1 MAVATGSECSNRST
15 SDQANGEQFTRT
27 SEAKIN
33 GALFSVD
40 WDATSPKPVT
50 LSIRAGSGDG
60 KLGLRVYGDAFN
72 GSSFAS
78 HVDTGLGNHIIGVN
92 LPAVTLAAGTHNLL
106 LTDMF
111 HDLGVS
117 TYHRAGSAGQTIVV
131 PGETSGVVGDRA
143 IRRRAPERCAV
154 RLHRCVPS

>member
-40 WDATSPKPVT
+40 WDGTSPKPVT
-50 LSIRAGSGDG
+50 LSIPAGSGD
-60 KLGLRVYGDAFN
+60 
-72 GSSFAS
+72 
-78 HVDTGLGNHIIGVN
+78 GNHIIGVN
-92 LPAVTLAAGTHNLL
+92 LPGVTLAAGTHNLL

-131 PGETSGVVGDRA
+131 PGETSGVVGERA
-143 IRRRAPERCAV
+143 LRRRAPERCAV